1 MSPFTAALIVT
12 IRVYD
17 IYGVAPDTRQ
27 GALAVATEALARA
40 GVQAAWIDCSA
51 KVAATPCKLP
61 LADGELVLRI
71 HRLPPDGQKVLGDA
85 VLPQGQ
91 GRAQLA
97 TIYAAAVA
105 DTAVRSGTPMAM
117 LLGRATAHEIG
128 HLLLG
133 RSGHAD
139 AGLMRAKWSWQDLQR
154 AARHADDWD
163 FSRAEAATMRLR
175 LADRQALRVR
185 PEVGAATLGG
195 EAPAGQGA
203 RSAHAGSM

>member
-17 IYGVAPDTRQ
+17 IYGLAPGMRED
-27 GALAVATEALARA
+27 ALAVASETLARA
-40 GVQAAWIDCSA
+40 GVQAAFVDCSA

-61 LADGELVLRI
+61 FANGELVLRI
-71 HRLPPDGQKVLGDA
+71 ARMPPDGHSVLGDA
-85 VLPQGQ
+85 LLPRDQGPA
-91 GRAQLA
+91 RLA
-97 TIYAAAVA
+97 TIYATAVA
-105 DTAVRSGTPMAM
+105 NTAVRSGTPMAT

-133 RSGHAD
+133 TAGHAD
-139 AGLMRAKWSWQDLQR
+139 GGLMRAKWSWQDLQR
-154 AARHADDWD
+154 AARHVEDWD
-163 FSRAEAATMRLR
+163 FSRAEAATIRLR
-175 LADRQALRVR
+175 LAEAQALRVR
-185 PEVGAATLGG
+185 PETGAATMGG

>member
-27 GALAVATEALARA
+27 EALAVASAALARA
-40 GVQAAWIDCSA
+40 GVQAAFVDCSG
-51 KVAATPCKLP
+51 KLAATPCKLP
-61 LADGELVLRI
+61 LAQGELVLRI
-71 HRLPPDGQKVLGDA
+71 QRLPPDGQKVLGDA
-85 VLPQGQ
+85 ILPQGRGQ
-91 GRAQLA
+91 AQLA
-97 TIYAAAVA
+97 TIYAASIK
-105 DTAVRSGTPMAM
+105 DTAVRSGTPMGT

-133 RSGHAD
+133 TSGHAD

-163 FSRAEAATMRLR
+163 FSRAEAATIRLR
-175 LADRQALRVR
+175 LADRQAVSLASDPPVAGT
-185 PEVGAATLGG
+185 PERAGA
-195 EAPAGQGA
+195 
-203 RSAHAGSM
+203 H

>member
-1 MSPFTAALIVT
+1 MSTFTAALIVT

-17 IYGVAPDTRQ
+17 IYGVAPDTRKE
-27 GALAVATEALARA
+27 ALAVASEALARA
-40 GVQAAWIDCSA
+40 GVQAAWIDCSG
-51 KVAATPCKLP
+51 KIAATPCKLP

-71 HRLPPDGQKVLGDA
+71 HRLPPDGHKVLGDA
-85 VLPQGQ
+85 ILPQGQ
-91 GRAQLA
+91 RAQLA
-97 TIYAAAVA
+97 TIYAASIK

-133 RSGHAD
+133 TSGHAD

-163 FSRAEAATMRLR
+163 FSRAEAATIRLR
-175 LADRQALRVR
+175 LAERLALSLVSDPPVAGTPDR
-185 PEVGAATLGG
+185 GAA
-195 EAPAGQGA
+195 
-203 RSAHAGSM
+203 H